1 MRRFFALSVALAC
14 GCSGTIDG
22 NTFGPGGPG
31 SSAAGGSAPILPTPL
46 PEDEGGLTTVPAD
59 FVPAQSGGYKLGTAI
74 TGAGVTDTGLGSSG
88 DGCGVIV
95 GVVRDFK
102 GANEPGGHPDFEAFS
117 GSDATKN
124 LVGSDLGTDQKPV
137 YASQCEANFTKANC
151 PYGQQT
157 TSKAAYDEWY
167 RFTDGVN
174 QPFLVYFQF
183 GKTAGSNVVTFDSQ
197 LFFPL
202 DGKGWGNSGKGEDG
216 NQHNFGFTTELHT
229 KFQYNGA
236 ETFKFTGDDDLWVFI
251 NGKLA
256 LDLGGLHP
264 ATSGTIDLDADA
276 TKLGITKGSTYPLEL
291 FHAERHTTASH
302 FRVDSTLT
310 FVDCGTVPPDV
321 K

>member
-1 MRRFFALSVALAC
+1 VQRFIALSVALAC
-14 GCSGTIDG
+14 GCGGTIDG

-31 SSAAGGSAPILPTPL
+31 SSAAGGSAPILTTPI
-46 PEDEGGLTTVPAD
+46 PGDEGGLTTVPAD
-59 FVPAQSGGYKLGTAI
+59 FTKADMGGYKLGAPI

-102 GANEPGGHPDFEAFS
+102 GKDEAGGHPDFEAFS
-117 GSDATKN
+117 GKDATTN
-124 LVGSDLGTDQKPV
+124 LVASDLGTDQKPV
-137 YASQCEANFTKANC
+137 YASQCEATFTKASC

-157 TSKAAYDEWY
+157 TSKAAYDQWY

-174 QPFLVYFQF
+174 KPYLTYFQF
-183 GKTAGSNVVTFDSQ
+183 AKTPNSNVVTFDSQ

-202 DGKGWGNSGKGEDG
+202 DGTGWGNSGKGEDG
-216 NQHNFGFTTELHT
+216 NQHNFHFTTELHT

-256 LDLGGLHP
+256 IDLGGLH
-264 ATSGTIDLDADA
+264 AALDQSVSLDAQA
-276 TKLGITKGSTYPLEL
+276 GFLGISPGNVYPLDL
-291 FHAERHTTASH
+291 FHAQRHTTASH
-302 FRVDSTLT
+302 FRVDTTLLV
-310 FVDCGTVPPDV
+310 VDCG
-321 K
+321 

>member
-1 MRRFFALSVALAC
+1 VQRFLALSLAVAC
-14 GCSGTIDG
+14 GCGGTIDT
-22 NTFGPGGPG
+22 NTFGGAT
-31 SSAAGGSAPILPTPL
+31 SSNGTGGSIPVLIPPVPTDDSGLP
-46 PEDEGGLTTVPAD
+46 GTVQTGFTA
-59 FVPAQSGGYKLGTAI
+59 AQSGAYKLGNAI
-74 TGAGVTDTGLGSSG
+74 TGAGVTDTGLSSG

-117 GSDATKN
+117 GKDATTG
-124 LVGSDLGTDQKPV
+124 LVATDLGTDQKPV
-137 YASQCEANFTKANC
+137 YASQCEANFTKASC

-157 TSKAAYDEWY
+157 TSKAAYDQWY

-174 QPFLVYFQF
+174 LPFLVYFQF
-183 GKTAGSNVVTFDSQ
+183 AKTANSNVVTFDSQ

-202 DGKGWGNSGKGEDG
+202 DGTGWGNSGKGEDG
-216 NQHNFGFTTELHT
+216 NQHNFGFTTELYT
-229 KFQYNGA
+229 KFQYNGG

-291 FHAERHTTASH
+291 FHAERHTNASH